1 VRTRS
6 SGSALVG
13 FRLLRPSSAFS
24 TFRRRGVA
32 LSFGLVAA
40 GALVMSSGGVAAA
53 SQPTVAQVQQKL
65 HKLNDELQ
73 QLDEQYDH
81 VQQEVSSA
89 NQQLA
94 LVNTEAGRYLS
105 RFNSMRAVV
114 AQIAA
119 AAYEDGSLSTPE
131 ALLSSNNPQEILN
144 QSSILLEL
152 SSSNTAEM
160 SAFLAAARQ
169 LSNTQASER
178 RVRSGI
184 LQLKDK
190 LAAQKASLN
199 KLISKQQALLN
210 QLTPAEQAG
219 LGPGGGAPT
228 TGIGAPDPL
237 PDVTQGEEAVKFA
250 FDQIGCPYVFGGT
263 GPCADGFDCS
273 GLTQAAWAAAGV
285 SIPRT
290 SEEQAALPAVP
301 ESDLEP
307 GDILEF
313 IGDGHVGLYVGGG
326 MLIDAP
332 QTGEDVQEVAF
343 TGWYQENFDGAVRP

>member
-1 VRTRS
+1 VRTRTS
-6 SGSALVG
+6 SSALARV
-13 FRLLRPSSAFS
+13 FRSFSVFS
-24 TFRRRGVA
+24 TFRSRGVA
-32 LSFGLVAA
+32 LSIGLVAV
-40 GALVMSSGGVAAA
+40 GALVMAGGGAAA
-53 SQPTVAQVQQKL
+53 SPTPTAAQVQQKL
-65 HKLNDELQ
+65 DKLNDKMQ
-73 QLDEQYDH
+73 QLDQQYDQ
-81 VQQEVSSA
+81 VQQELSSA

-105 RFNSMRAVV
+105 RFNGMRAVV

-119 AAYEDGSLSTPE
+119 AAYEDGSLNTPE
-131 ALLSSNNPQEILN
+131 VLLTSENPQQILD

-152 SSSNTAEM
+152 DSSNTAEM

-169 LSNTQASER
+169 LSDTQASER
-178 RVRSGI
+178 RVRAGI
-184 LQLKDK
+184 LALKSK
-190 LAAQKASLN
+190 LAGQKASLN
-199 KLISKQQALLN
+199 KLISQQKSLLN

-219 LGPGGGAPT
+219 TGPGGGAPT
-228 TGIGAPDPL
+228 TGIGAPDPE
-237 PDVTQGEEAVKFA
+237 PDVTQGEQAVAYA
-250 FDQIGCPYVFGGT
+250 FKQIGCPYVFGGT

-273 GLTQAAWAAAGV
+273 GLTMEAWASAGV

-290 SEEQAALPAVP
+290 SEEQADLPAVP

-313 IGDGHVGLYVGGG
+313 LDDGHVGLYVGNG

-332 QTGEDVQEVAF
+332 QTGQDVQEVAF